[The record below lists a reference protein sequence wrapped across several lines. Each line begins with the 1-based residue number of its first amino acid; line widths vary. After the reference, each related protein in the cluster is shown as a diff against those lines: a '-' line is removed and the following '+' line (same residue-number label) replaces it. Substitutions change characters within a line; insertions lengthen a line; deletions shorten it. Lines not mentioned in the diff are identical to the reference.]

1 MTTATGGAV
10 AATTTEPRRK
20 PSSFGVFAGSLAA
33 FFALLAFLAVQ
44 VRAGG
49 DPALGPAK
57 PAATA
62 EPRRVIVHR
71 VIVRRVIVTERAPA
85 ASSPPIAERSSA
97 PAPAPAA
104 PAPAPAPAAPEWR
117 SRSLRP
123 RANGGPALPG
133 GAEARRGGRRRDRLV
148 VRMLP
153 APQRRR
159 GTRRTGTSAIPGA
172 S

>member
-1 MTTATGGAV
+1 MTTAATGVAAGGAV
-10 AATTTEPRRK
+10 AATTTEHTAGSAGAHRQPQARRK

-71 VIVRRVIVTERAPA
+71 VIVRRVIVTEAAPRVASGGGSAGGGEA
-85 ASSPPIAERSSA
+85 AGGGGGSA
-97 PAPAPAA
+97 PAPCAPAQSAPAA
-104 PAPAPAPAAPEWR
+104 PAPAPAAP
-117 SRSLRP
+117 
-123 RANGGPALPG
+123 
-133 GAEARRGGRRRDRLV
+133 V
-148 VRMLP
+148 
-153 APQRRR
+153 
-159 GTRRTGTSAIPGA
+159 TTGS

>member
-1 MTTATGGAV
+1 MTIPATGVAAGGAV
-10 AATTTEPRRK
+10 AATTTEPQPRRGK

-62 EPRRVIVHR
+62 DARRVIVHR
-71 VIVRRVIVTERAPA
+71 VIVRRVIVTEPAPKPAAAGGGSAPA
-85 ASSPPIAERSSA
+85 APAAAPSA
-97 PAPAPAA
+97 PAAAPAAPAPAA
-104 PAPAPAPAAPEWR
+104 PAPAAP
-117 SRSLRP
+117 
-123 RANGGPALPG
+123 
-133 GAEARRGGRRRDRLV
+133 V
-148 VRMLP
+148 
-153 APQRRR
+153 
-159 GTRRTGTSAIPGA
+159 TTGS

>member
-1 MTTATGGAV
+1 MTTAATGVAAGGAV
-10 AATTTEPRRK
+10 AATTTEHTAGSAGAHRQPQARRK

-49 DPALGPAK
+49 DPALGPAT

-62 EPRRVIVHR
+62 APRRVIVHR

-85 ASSPPIAERSSA
+85 AGRGSPAPARSAPAA

-104 PAPAPAPAAPEWR
+104 PAPAPAPAPAAP
-117 SRSLRP
+117 
-123 RANGGPALPG
+123 
-133 GAEARRGGRRRDRLV
+133 V
-148 VRMLP
+148 
-153 APQRRR
+153 
-159 GTRRTGTSAIPGA
+159 TTGS

>member
-1 MTTATGGAV
+1 MAAGGAV

-85 ASSPPIAERSSA
+85 ARRGSPAPAQSA
-97 PAPAPAA
+97 PAAPAAAPAAPAA
-104 PAPAPAPAAPEWR
+104 PAPAPAAP
-117 SRSLRP
+117 
-123 RANGGPALPG
+123 
-133 GAEARRGGRRRDRLV
+133 V
-148 VRMLP
+148 
-153 APQRRR
+153 
-159 GTRRTGTSAIPGA
+159 TTGS

>member
-1 MTTATGGAV
+1 MTTAATGVAGAGAV

-71 VIVRRVIVTERAPA
+71 VVVRKVIVTEREPA
-85 ASSPPIAERSSA
+85 SGGRSAVEPGASSPAAGAAPSRAAAPAPAPSA

-104 PAPAPAPAAPEWR
+104 P
-117 SRSLRP
+117 
-123 RANGGPALPG
+123 
-133 GAEARRGGRRRDRLV
+133 V
-148 VRMLP
+148 
-153 APQRRR
+153 
-159 GTRRTGTSAIPGA
+159 TTGS